1 MRELNLTEPVE
12 LKVPAQKNM
21 MLVIRLTAAGVIART
36 GLTVDRLDDVKMAVE
51 EACTCLIEAS
61 EPPKSL
67 KITFTTCGDGLH
79 IRICG
84 DCDCGGAV
92 MEDDELNVVRCILES
107 LADGVEIRRKG
118 DRLSSI
124 ELRILPVA

>member
-1 MRELNLTEPVE
+1 MRDWKLTEPVE
-12 LKVPAQKNM
+12 LKVPAQKES

-61 EPPKSL
+61 EPPRSL
-67 KITFTTCGDGLH
+67 KITFTNNDDGLH

-84 DCDCGGAV
+84 DCDCGGHSLA
-92 MEDDELNVVRCILES
+92 DDEMDVVRCILES
-107 LADGVEIRRKG
+107 LADGVEIRRKD

-124 ELRILPVA
+124 ELRVRPAV